1 MISGASEELP
11 SSCLKDLT
19 NGRSSLQ
26 GPWQWRYLAV
36 TSQKGGTVLKSSNQ
50 LLSNVILLIAF
61 IGFSSILYG
70 QTESGGPKPAQ
81 ATDPD
86 QKLPSVKV
94 TTRLVIVDVVAHDKK
109 GHAITDLEAT
119 DLRILEDGKEQ
130 PISSFA
136 FQRGGQPAEKAAP
149 EPAALP
155 ANMVS
160 NARKYPP
167 NAALNVVLLDSLNS
181 NLLNQAYVRIEMVKF
196 LEKLPAGQPVA
207 IFTLGRQLHM
217 IQDFTTDLSELKR
230 VINALKGQSSPLLQN
245 PTGTSEVSM
254 VPQGVA
260 GQILVSM
267 APGVM
272 MQIKAF
278 EEESTADQNDV
289 RIQYTF
295 AALTSLGRMLSKYK
309 GRKNLIW
316 VSESIPMN
324 IFATVDSHNP
334 VSSNFG
340 QVPDKAGYNHDRN
353 YGDQL
358 AYLGSLLSD
367 AQIAMY
373 PIDAR
378 GLIGSPLY
386 NVANNISG
394 QGVMG
399 GMALKVEGKQAEE
412 LFQSHVAM
420 LDLADK
426 TGGKAYYNRNDI
438 DNALGDGIDDGSTY
452 YMVGYYPQ
460 NKKWDGRF
468 RKIEVKTRR
477 QGINLRYR
485 TGYFAL
491 DRAAYLAKHPEQ
503 TDIDFNQ
510 ALNLESPI
518 TSALQ
523 FRAEVNPPAAD
534 SSLAANP
541 KTVLLRYAIDSSEI
555 QFTPAADGLQH
566 AQVDCAVRAFAPNDL
581 DKPVK
586 TEGTKMNA
594 ALKPDALAKI
604 KSSFFPCELKID
616 LPPGQYILRLAV
628 RDGGSGVV
636 GSANAQVTV
645 PAQPVAQR

>member
-1 MISGASEELP
+1 MAEAACMAHGHEV
-11 SSCLKDLT
+11 
-19 NGRSSLQ
+19 
-26 GPWQWRYLAV
+26 YLAV
-36 TSQKGGTVLKSSNQ
+36 PSQKGGTVLKSSQ
-50 LLSNVILLIAF
+50 HLLSNAVLIAF
-61 IGFSSILYG
+61 IVFSSILYG
-70 QTESGGPKPAQ
+70 QTGASDSTSAQ
-81 ATDPD
+81 ASDLT
-86 QKLPSVKV
+86 QKVPSVKV

-130 PISSFA
+130 PIRSFV
-136 FQRGGQPAEKAAP
+136 FQRGGQPAEKAAQ
-149 EPAALP
+149 EPASLP

-181 NLLNQAYVRIEMVKF
+181 NLLNQAYVRTEMVKF
-196 LEKLPAGQPVA
+196 LEKLPQGQPVA
-207 IFTLGRQLHM
+207 IFTLGRKLHM
-217 IQDFTTDLSELKR
+217 IQDFTTDLTELKR
-230 VINALKGQSSPLLQN
+230 VINAFKGQSSPLLQN

-254 VPQGVA
+254 VPQGIAAQVLTSLPQ
-260 GQILVSM
+260 GM
-267 APGVM
+267 MMM

-295 AALTSLGRMLSKYK
+295 AALTSLGRILSRYK

-316 VSESIPMN
+316 VSESIPVN

-334 VSSNFG
+334 VNTNFG
-340 QVPDKAGYNHDRN
+340 QVPEKAGYNHDRH

-386 NVANNISG
+386 NAANNISG
-394 QGVMG
+394 QAVMG
-399 GMALKVEGKQAEE
+399 GLALKAEGKQSEE
-412 LFQSHVAM
+412 LFESHVAM

-438 DNALGDGIDDGSTY
+438 DNALRDGIDDGSTY

-477 QGINLRYR
+477 QGVDLRYR
-485 TGYFAL
+485 TGYFAI
-491 DRAAYLAKHPEQ
+491 DRAAYMAQHPEQ
-503 TDIDFNQ
+503 TDIDFSQ

-534 SSLAANP
+534 S
-541 KTVLLRYAIDSSEI
+541 KTVLLRYAIDPAEI
-555 QFTPAADGLQH
+555 QFTSGADGLQH
-566 AQVDCAVRAFAPNDL
+566 AQVACAVRAFAPNDL

-604 KSSFFPCELKID
+604 KSSFFPCELKVD
-616 LPPGQYILRLAV
+616 LPPGRYLLRLAV
-628 RDGGSGVV
+628 RDSSGGVV

-645 PAQPVAQR
+645 PAQHVAER